1 MDQVWYFLLS
11 ILCLLIGGCAVFFF
25 MKLRAAAEASVLGER
40 LRGRDQQIADLET
53 KAQIEKANLEQL
65 QNTNGSLRASAAE
78 LTAKLDAANTTGKE
92 KVQALE
98 DSHAKLMTNFQ
109 ALAADAL
116 KNNNQTF
123 LDLAQQTLSRFQE
136 SAKGDLDGR
145 QKAIVEVLRPIR
157 ESLDKV
163 DTRILDLE
171 KARVGAYAGLTQQVQ
186 SLAAAQV
193 QLQSE
198 TSNLV
203 HALRAP
209 ATRGRWGE
217 IQLRRV
223 VEMAGM
229 VEYCDFAE
237 QESVTTEQGRLR
249 PDMLIRLPNERLV
262 VVDSK
267 VSLSAYLDA
276 VDSNDPAVRA
286 DRLGAHAQQVRTHL
300 TRLASKNYWDQ
311 FEQSPEFVI
320 AFLPG
325 ETFFSAALEQDPSL
339 IEYGVER
346 KVILA
351 TPTTLIALLKAVAYG
366 WKQEKMSANAAE
378 IRDLGKTLYDR
389 IRTLVEYFEEINKHL
404 DRTNHAFN
412 KAVGALETRVLVPA
426 RKLRELGAGAGDEID
441 SPSPVET
448 TPRMFQSPELKP
460 RPLKAV
466 DQVTI
471 NFKQ

>member
-1 MDQVWYFLLS
+1 MDQVWYFLLAL
-11 ILCLLIGGCAVFFF
+11 LCLLIGGCGGFWF
-25 MKLRAAAEASVLGER
+25 MRLRASADASMLGER
-40 LRGRDQQIADLET
+40 LRGRDFQIADLES
-53 KAQIEKANLEQL
+53 KLQAEKTSLEQL
-65 QNTNGSLRASAAE
+65 QTSNGSLQAMVAE
-78 LTAKLDAANTTGKE
+78 LNAKLEAANTTARE

-98 DSHAKLMTNFQ
+98 DSHAKLMANFQ

-136 SAKGDLDGR
+136 TAKGDLDGR
-145 QKAIVEVLRPIR
+145 QSAIVEVLRPIR

-186 SLAAAQV
+186 SSAAAQV

-276 VDSNDPAVRA
+276 VDSNDPVVRA
-286 DRLGAHAQQVRTHL
+286 DRLAAHAQQIRTHL

-311 FEQSPEFVI
+311 FEHSPEFVV

-325 ETFFSAALEQDPSL
+325 ETFFSAALEQDASL

-346 KVILA
+346 
-351 TPTTLIALLKAVAYG
+351 YG

-378 IRDLGKTLYDR
+378 IRDLGKSLYDR

-404 DRTNHAFN
+404 DRNNHAFN

-426 RKLRELGAGAGDEID
+426 RKLRELGAGTGDEID
-441 SPSPVET
+441 SPNPVET
-448 TPRMFQSPELKP
+448 TPRLFQSPELKP
-460 RPLKAV
+460 RALKVV

>member
-1 MDQVWYFLLS
+1 MDQVWYFLLAL
-11 ILCLLIGGCAVFFF
+11 LCLLIGGCAGFFF
-25 MKLRAAAEASVLGER
+25 MRLRATAEASVLGER
-40 LRGRDQQIADLET
+40 LRGRDFQIADLES
-53 KAQIEKANLEQL
+53 KLQAEKTSLEQL
-65 QNTNGSLRASAAE
+65 QATNGSLQATAAE
-78 LTAKLDAANTTGKE
+78 LTAKLEAANTTAKE

-98 DSHAKLMTNFQ
+98 DSHAKLMANFQ

-136 SAKGDLDGR
+136 TAKGDLDGR
-145 QKAIVEVLRPIR
+145 QSAIVEVLRPIR

-276 VDSNDPAVRA
+276 VDSTDPVVRA
-286 DRLGAHAQQVRTHL
+286 DRLAAHAQQIRTHL

-311 FEQSPEFVI
+311 FEHSPEFVV

-325 ETFFSAALEQDPSL
+325 ETFFSAALEQDASL

-378 IRDLGKTLYDR
+378 IRDLGKSLYDR

-426 RKLRELGAGAGDEID
+426 RKLRELGAGTGDEID
-441 SPSPVET
+441 SPNPVET
-448 TPRMFQSPELKP
+448 TPRLFQSPELKP
-460 RPLKAV
+460 RALKAV